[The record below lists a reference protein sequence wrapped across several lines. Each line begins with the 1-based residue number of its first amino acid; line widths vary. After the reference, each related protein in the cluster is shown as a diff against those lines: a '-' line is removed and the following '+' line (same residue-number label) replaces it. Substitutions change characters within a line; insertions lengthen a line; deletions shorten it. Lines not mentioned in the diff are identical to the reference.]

1 MGDGKVA
8 PKKSQRNRRGDG
20 TVYKAADGY
29 FVTAIELPAT
39 AWNADGKPIRRRK
52 VKRFKSRADANAQ
65 LREWRL
71 QVHQSGDLP
80 TTSITVSTW
89 MQQWM
94 TEHVMPN
101 LRPRTAESYESIV
114 RTYLIPALG
123 ANTRLDRIT
132 PAAVRKVTNFIES
145 KGLSSTT
152 ARNAYRTLA
161 KSLEQAVREGH
172 LTSNPA
178 RRVEP
183 PRASVTNLD
192 VPDLNESV
200 DMLGQALE
208 GGVLGVMIATSI
220 LTTAR
225 RGEVLGLERDRV
237 TDELDLSWQLQ
248 RLKRSHGCEE
258 PCGRVRPAWC
268 PQSKLIVPADY
279 EHRHVTGSLYLT
291 RPKSNA
297 GWRIIP
303 LVDPLRS
310 ILRHHLEQTPENPH
324 GLVFARPD
332 GSPIRPDEYTQAW
345 VNFMRDYFDGERRI
359 RLHDLRHA
367 AVDLLYLAGVDEA
380 TIQEIAGH
388 STRQMTRAYKSRS
401 SQARLREAMQ
411 RMAALPGITSQGEAT
426 PL

>member
-1 MGDGKVA
+1 MMLRCPPLRILQSTGLTEVA
-8 PKKSQRNRRGDG
+8 RTRTSTSRGRG
-20 TVYKAADGY
+20 AGFSTSSS
-29 FVTAIELPAT
+29 
-39 AWNADGKPIRRRK
+39 
-52 VKRFKSRADANAQ
+52 SRT
-65 LREWRL
+65 
-71 QVHQSGDLP
+71 SGP
-80 TTSITVSTW
+80 PYRWI
-89 MQQWM
+89 
-94 TEHVMPN
+94 
-101 LRPRTAESYESIV
+101 RTARMVVTESS
-114 RTYLIPALG
+114 
-123 ANTRLDRIT
+123 
-132 PAAVRKVTNFIES
+132 
-145 KGLSSTT
+145 
-152 ARNAYRTLA
+152 
-161 KSLEQAVREGH
+161 
-172 LTSNPA
+172 
-178 RRVEP
+178 
-183 PRASVTNLD
+183 
-192 VPDLNESV
+192 
-200 DMLGQALE
+200 
-208 GGVLGVMIATSI
+208 
-220 LTTAR
+220 TAR